1 VLKPKKLCAWKYVV
15 ALIFMGP
22 ALTAGTLNKEY
33 VLESMPNWVVE
44 KQYEIDHSSPHAQ
57 AIQYLLVD
65 QQYRLLSKVSE
76 DPPQYYRRFAMRLL
90 NRAGVSMNS
99 QLEISFNP
107 AYQSLHLHSMKV
119 IRDGVIRELVDSVYI
134 RMVQQEQQ
142 LDLDIH
148 DGVVT
153 AVLIPEDI
161 RVGDIIDYSYTI
173 KGRNPIFGTRHFG
186 LSRLNFSAPVDKLGL
201 RILTDSDQFRF
212 RSLGVELESAQQQFQ
227 GMNEYTVLRTNV
239 EKVIDEGETS
249 PEYSPFAWLEFSE
262 YPSWQ
267 AVNQWASDLYSDSIT
282 ENGDVAAV
290 AENLKRQ
297 SNSVADYITRS
308 LFFVQNEIRY
318 LGLELGENSHR
329 PRAPREVLSK
339 RYGDCK
345 DKSLLLVT
353 LLKTQGIRAWPALVS
368 TSDRYGI
375 KRGLP
380 SPGAFDHVIT
390 LLEFKGK
397 RYWLDGTRLYQAGG
411 LDDLGYTDY
420 GFALVVGH
428 ENTGLQQMYPELP
441 ISNRVDVKEE
451 IIAKDFKEPV
461 ILEVSSEYYRNTAE
475 VQRYQ
480 FENMSLDRISRDY
493 LEYYNKFYTG
503 IKALGPPTYEDDK
516 SRNRFTVKEVY
527 QIDDFWNK
535 KGPLIYNKVYNLS
548 YLDVLKTP
556 KVQQRTTPYYL
567 GSPQQVNSVFKLH
580 YPKKVSLKLEERP
593 VAIENPVLRY
603 VYQSQFVDDV
613 FTHTSSLFLKQKDVA
628 VSDLDNYLSA
638 LKEIRK
644 DWEYTLTVVNPDTI
658 PGYSDL
664 QNLKALLKDLTGNG
678 YD

>member
-1 VLKPKKLCAWKYVV
+1 
-15 ALIFMGP
+15 
-22 ALTAGTLNKEY
+22 
-33 VLESMPNWVVE
+33 VVE
-44 KQYEIDHSSPHAQ
+44 RQYEIDQSSSSAQ

-65 QQYRLLSKVSE
+65 QQYRLSSKVNT
-76 DPPQYYRRFAMRLL
+76 DPPQYYHRFAMRLL
-90 NRAGVSMNS
+90 NRAGLSMNS

-107 AYQSLHLHSMKV
+107 AYQSLYLHSFKV
-119 IRDGVIRELVDSVYI
+119 IRDGVIRELADSVYV

-142 LDLDIH
+142 LDSDIH

-173 KGRNPIFGTRHFG
+173 KGRNPIFGNRYFG

-201 RILTDSDQFRF
+201 RILTDSDRFRF
-212 RSLGVELESAQQQFQ
+212 RSLGVELEPAQHQFQ
-227 GMNEYTVLRTNV
+227 GMSEYTVLRTNV

-249 PEYSPFAWLEFSE
+249 PEYTPFAWLEFSE

-267 AVNQWASDLYSDSIT
+267 AVNQWAADLYSDSMT

-290 AENLKRQ
+290 AANLKRQ
-297 SNSVADYITRS
+297 SSSVADYITRS

-329 PRAPREVLSK
+329 PRDPREVLSK

-353 LLKTQGIRAWPALVS
+353 LLKMQGIRAWPALVS
-368 TSDRYGI
+368 TSDRYRVN
-375 KRGLP
+375 RGLP

-390 LLEFKGK
+390 LLEFNRKK
-397 RYWLDGTRLYQAGG
+397 YWLDGTRLYQAGG
-411 LDDLGYTDY
+411 LDDLGFTDY

-428 ENTGLQQMYPELP
+428 ENKDLQQMYPELP
-441 ISNRVDVKEE
+441 ISARVDVKEE
-451 IIAKDFKEPV
+451 VIARDFEEPV
-461 ILEVSSEYYRNTAE
+461 ILEVSSEYYRNAAD
-475 VQRYQ
+475 VQRFQ
-480 FENMSLDRISRDY
+480 FQNMSLDRISRNY
-493 LEYYNKFYTG
+493 LEYYNKFYTN
-503 IKALGPPTYEDDK
+503 IKAVGLPAYEDDK

-535 KGPLIYNKVYNLS
+535 KGSLVYNKVYNLS
-548 YLDVLKTP
+548 YISVLKTP
-556 KVQQRTTPYYL
+556 KVQQRTTPYCL
-567 GSPQQVNSVFKLH
+567 GSPRQVNSVFKLH
-580 YPKKVSLKLEERP
+580 YPKKVSLKLEESP
-593 VAIENPVLRY
+593 VAIENPALRY
-603 VYQSQFVDDV
+603 VYQSHFADDV
-613 FTHTSSLFLKQKDVA
+613 FTHTTSLLLKQKDVA
-628 VSDLDNYLSA
+628 VSELDDYLSA

-644 DWEYTLTVVNPDTI
+644 DWEYTLTVVNPDAI
-658 PGYSDL
+658 PGQSDL
-664 QNLKALLKDLTGNG
+664 QNLKALLNDLSGND